1 MFQLSGCPCTTL
13 QSSLIIP
20 TRSMQMKLIICFS
33 GSLTSFLFE
42 SMLLFWMLRCVNV
55 TVGLL
60 NSRKWTALKWN
71 KGGDRGMKMT
81 KNQTSRSN
89 KPSPVQHITIYLKF
103 CTSKLVLSH
112 WALRLVELNCLRKR
126 LVTSVQACFKEKKQN
141 KTLMSRL
148 SKAKCYS
155 L

>member
-1 MFQLSGCPCTTL
+1 MPCHFNFALFQLSGCPCTTL

-71 KGGDRGMKMT
+71 KGGGRGMKMT
-81 KNQTSRSN
+81 KKPNLTFQQTFSSSTYHN
-89 KPSPVQHITIYLKF
+89 IFKVLHVKACSVTLSVEVSWIELPQKKTCDI
-103 CTSKLVLSH
+103 CTGLFQ
-112 WALRLVELNCLRKR
+112 R
-126 LVTSVQACFKEKKQN
+126 EKN
-141 KTLMSRL
+141 KT
-148 SKAKCYS
+148 KH
-155 L
+155 